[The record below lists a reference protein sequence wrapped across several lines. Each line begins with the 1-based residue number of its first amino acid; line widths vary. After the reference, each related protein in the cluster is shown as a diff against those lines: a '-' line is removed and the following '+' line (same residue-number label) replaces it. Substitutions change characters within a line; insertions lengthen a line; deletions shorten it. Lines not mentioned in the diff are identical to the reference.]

1 MPMTKCF
8 PPAAEWLAETDLPG
22 RPFSRGQSGQAEA
35 ELQGGRQGTVPPADR
50 LQWGQTSQ
58 GDPLSPLGGARA
70 QAVPQDDEHQSAQAS
85 QACRAG
91 SGVGDR
97 QTGGRDAGWPAASS
111 TSGPPSL
118 RQTPQRASSALSS
131 PRVTASSAPTG
142 HHESFGMPQ
151 RSHRGAD
158 SGSAAA
164 QHSPSAQVA
173 PHSGGQLSTSRSLQH
188 LRSAGTGGVAFGRSA
203 TSTSLQRSPSEQIP
217 ARRGSAGVTD
227 GRAAASQPASSSQLT
242 HDQLP
247 GDGHRSGTSSVTL
260 SPRPASV
267 AARLR
272 REVSFSTQRP
282 RSAAGSGM
290 GRQTA
295 PASPSPRQQGSQQG
309 SWPGPAGETGQ
320 QTVPASPSP
329 YQPGSQQG
337 SWPSRARS
345 EASERSSPEEE
356 ALYHRLH
363 EELAAEQ
370 QRRLHVPLIAPAAG
384 LERSASRKEAL
395 AFGSWQGE
403 ERSRSCWTQVQRR
416 ASHACLTEPS
426 DRDFS
431 RNHHLARA
439 GRS

>member
-1 MPMTKCF
+1 MLMTKCF

-22 RPFSRGQSGQAEA
+22 QLFSKGQSGQAEA
-35 ELQGGRQGTVPPADR
+35 ELQGERQCTAPPAGR

-58 GDPLSPLGGARA
+58 GDPLSPLGAARA

-85 QACRAG
+85 QAWRAG
-91 SGVGDR
+91 SGVGDQ

-111 TSGPPSL
+111 GSGPPSL
-118 RQTPQRASSALSS
+118 RRTPQQASRALSS
-131 PRVTASSAPTG
+131 PRLTASSAPTG
-142 HHESFGMPQ
+142 HHQSFAIPQ

-173 PHSGGQLSTSRSLQH
+173 PHSGEQLSTSRSLQQ

-203 TSTSLQRSPSEQIP
+203 SSTSLRRSPSEHIP
-217 ARRGSAGVTD
+217 VRRGSAGVTD
-227 GRAAASQPASSSQLT
+227 SRAAAGQQASSSQLT
-242 HDQLP
+242 HDQLQ
-247 GDGHRSGTSSVTL
+247 GGGHRSSTSSVTL
-260 SPRPASV
+260 SPRPAS
-267 AARLR
+267 ASARLR
-272 REVSFSTQRP
+272 REVSFGTQRP

-290 GRQTA
+290 GHQTA

-320 QTVPASPSP
+320 QTAPASPSP
-329 YQPGSQQG
+329 YQQGSQQG
-337 SWPSRARS
+337 GRRSRARS

-370 QRRLHVPLIAPAAG
+370 QRRHHVPFTTPAAG
-384 LERSASRKEAL
+384 LERSASRREAL

-403 ERSRSCWTQVQRR
+403 ERIQSCWTQN
-416 ASHACLTEPS
+416 SEKSFPCLP
-426 DRDFS
+426 DRTS
-431 RNHHLARA
+431 
-439 GRS
+439 